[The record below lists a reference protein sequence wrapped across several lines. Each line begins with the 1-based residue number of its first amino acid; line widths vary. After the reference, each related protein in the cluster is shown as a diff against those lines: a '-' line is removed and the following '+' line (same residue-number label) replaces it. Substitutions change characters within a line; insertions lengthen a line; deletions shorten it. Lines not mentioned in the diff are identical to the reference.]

1 MLRRPNNKDDHDD
14 DDPRP
19 CPLLPRRIMDGRPR
33 IASAAHLTGRTPTT
47 GWRIMAGCMPESCDG
62 AVQFTPIRWRS
73 GRSRPGAML
82 ACLPARLIGW
92 GAPGYSGVRWY
103 AGHVFSG
110 RPVRRI
116 YSSCAVRATGPAGT
130 YGCAQEIALAL
141 YHLLAPH
148 PSLPADMI
156 RPEHVRG
163 RGTGNPSRSVG
174 RPVFTRAIY
183 KTTGRRDVRTLVPG
197 RVGLACL
204 QHVPGVA
211 RARASFGRPGR
222 SMRRRR
228 RREGALPACM

>member
-1 MLRRPNNKDDHDD
+1 
-14 DDPRP
+14 
-19 CPLLPRRIMDGRPR
+19 MDGRPR
-33 IASAAHLTGRTPTT
+33 VASAAHLTGRTPTT

-110 RPVRRI
+110 L
-116 YSSCAVRATGPAGT
+116 RATGPAGT

-163 RGTGNPSRSVG
+163 TGTGNPSRSVG

-197 RVGLACL
+197 RFGLACL

-211 RARASFGRPGR
+211 RELWSARAIDATATATRGRPACLHVTLPCR
-222 SMRRRR
+222 SAACVCVRSSLRSIHCLPRRTVRQGMQYVR
-228 RREGALPACM
+228 VIG